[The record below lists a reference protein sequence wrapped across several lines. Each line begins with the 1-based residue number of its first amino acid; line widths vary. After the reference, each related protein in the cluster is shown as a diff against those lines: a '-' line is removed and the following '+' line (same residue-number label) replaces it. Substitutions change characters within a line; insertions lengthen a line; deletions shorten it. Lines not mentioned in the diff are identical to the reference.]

1 MKGMKRSRALFV
13 LGLLAACF
21 LSLSSSTSGGA
32 QAHGGGSQNPPVK
45 AVLIHKTGY
54 LCGDEAVLVTDAR
67 AVKAL
72 SDLVLSNETVGHAC
86 DFHWLIRFIRSDGS
100 IVTRAHNIECEQ
112 YLRDDRKVHALLDSY
127 FDRVL
132 KSPSHFIVG
141 LKVRSAEAP
150 DQLSTALAKEGRV
163 FLLDD
168 PEGRLPRLTLRATTE
183 RPIPKDRHEWDAA
196 TSANNK
202 AVERLLASAVA
213 MLKGKLPVL
222 SVGPAERP
230 SSEFGGGKIVDNL
243 EQTVFFRFGAT
254 LNQIPAL
261 PPGVSAG
268 RVVTPDQYDA
278 ELVTPTR
285 LDRSRRDAL
294 RARYP
299 FLTAVS
305 RFDEGCVPVR

>member
-1 MKGMKRSRALFV
+1 MKRPRALFV
-13 LGLLAACF
+13 RGLLAACF
-21 LSLSSSTSGGA
+21 LPLSCSTGDGA
-32 QAHGGGSQNPPVK
+32 EAQKGGGQNPPVE

-54 LCGDEAVLVTDAR
+54 LCGDEAVLVTDAQ
-67 AVKAL
+67 AVQAL
-72 SDLVLSNETVGHAC
+72 SDLVLNNETEDHAC

-100 IVTRAHNIECEQ
+100 IVTRAHNIECEK
-112 YLRDDRKVHALLDSY
+112 YLRDDQKVHALLDPY

-132 KSPSHFIVG
+132 KNPSHFIVG

-168 PEGRLPRLTLRATTE
+168 PEGPLPRLTLRATTE
-183 RPIPKDRHEWDAA
+183 RPIPKDRHERDAA

-202 AVERLLASAVA
+202 AAEELLASAVA
-213 MLKGKLPVL
+213 TLKGKLPVI
-222 SVGPAERP
+222 SAGPVQR
-230 SSEFGGGKIVDNL
+230 SSSSFGGGKIVDNL
-243 EQTVFFRFGAT
+243 EQTVFFRFGAAV
-254 LNQIPAL
+254 NEIPAL
-261 PPGVSAG
+261 SSGVSAAQ
-268 RVVTPDQYDA
+268 VAAPDRYDA